1 MIVVTRLNDSRF
13 AVNPDLIERIHETP
27 DTTLIMVDGAK
38 YIVTE
43 PMSEVIEMIARYR
56 ARIVAIAY
64 DEPHATSPSVQP
76 LGTRSGTGPQL
87 GLVRGSGGAGRL
99 SDLRPAPADE
109 PTTDAPAA
117 TAAPAAAAAPATTPA
132 GR

>member
-56 ARIVAIAY
+56 ARIVSIAY
-64 DEPHATSPSVQP
+64 DEPHATSPSAQP
-76 LGTRSGTGPQL
+76 LGTRTGTGPQR
-87 GLVRGSGGAGRL
+87 GLVRGSGGAGRV
-99 SDLRPAPADE
+99 SDLRPASADE
-109 PTTDAPAA
+109 PTPAAPAA
-117 TAAPAAAAAPATTPA
+117 TPADA